1 MDMNAFFC
9 FTCQSHRQRNEFKIS
24 SKSRPT
30 KDETS
35 IVKKELT
42 IFEVKSKRV
51 ANLESYYENLNSIA
65 PSSVEIE
72 GIFSG
77 CGRIKLKKI
86 TNNCIKMFSKEKYK
100 TS

>member
-1 MDMNAFFC
+1 MQDKLARAIDNEMN
-9 FTCQSHRQRNEFKIS
+9 SNFKIS

-30 KDETS
+30 KDVTS

-65 PSSVEIE
+65 PSSVEME

-77 CGRIKLKKI
+77 CGRRKLKKI
-86 TNNCIKMFSKEKYK
+86 TNNCIKMFITSKGKCK